1 MPDAMIS
8 AFEIIGPS
16 IIGPS
21 SSHTAGAA
29 RLALWAR
36 RIAAEPVR
44 EVTFVLQGSFADT
57 YQGHGTDRAL
67 LAGLL
72 GYKMDDPAIRDAYA
86 LAGAAGL
93 TYSFE
98 PDHDSIPDHP
108 NTVIMH
114 LVTESGRKLE
124 VEGQSLGGAQAKIS
138 AVNGMAMSFQGNL
151 NAILLSHKD
160 RPGILALI
168 TSLLAHSKINI
179 ASLTNYRNARGRE
192 AYTLLETDDFIEAI
206 VKEGLQA
213 EDDIYSVMVLRN
225 EENVIKES
233 HKDQLVEDSNDE
245 LFFRSATEAMALCRA
260 HGWDLA
266 TLMYERE
273 GQLIGAN
280 PNEWIDNKLE
290 TTWADMKASVKEPL
304 ADLRPSMGGFIG
316 GEAKKLL
323 SAWDAGVFS
332 GSERQVKAT
341 AYAMAVSEQNA
352 SMGRIVAAPTAGAA
366 GVIPGV
372 LLSYLETSEV
382 TDREMQ
388 RALLVSAAIGYLLHL
403 RSSLSGAEGGC
414 QAEVGSA
421 AAMAAAAIVS
431 LEGGSVEASF
441 EAASFALANLLGL
454 VCDPIGGLVEAPCQ
468 GRNAGGSSIALSSAQ
483 LALAGL
489 KNPVPFD
496 EMLEVHKSVG
506 SAIPHTLRETAR
518 GGMATAPTA
527 ISACANCAMR

>member
-29 RLALWAR
+29 RLALWAK
-36 RIAAEPVR
+36 RIAAEPIR

-72 GYKMDDPAIRDAYA
+72 GYEMDDPAIRDAYQ
-86 LAGAAGL
+86 LADAAGL

-98 PDHDSIPDHP
+98 PDHKSVPEHP
-108 NTVIMH
+108 NTVIIH
-114 LVTESGRKLE
+114 LVTECGRKLE

-138 AVNGMAMSFQGNL
+138 SVNGVAMSFQGSL
-151 NAILLSHKD
+151 NAVLLSHKD

-179 ASLTNYRNARGRE
+179 ASLTNYRHARGRE
-192 AYTLLETDDFIEAI
+192 AYTLLETDDLIDTSIKDA
-206 VKEGLQA
+206 LQV
-213 EDDIYSVMVLRN
+213 EEDIYSVMVLRN
-225 EENVIKES
+225 EANVIKES
-233 HKDQLVEDSNDE
+233 QKNDVVAHTKDE
-245 LFFRSATEAMALCRA
+245 LFFLSAAEAIDLCRSLEM
-260 HGWDLA
+260 DLPD
-266 TLMYERE
+266 LMYARERQILGVSADE
-273 GQLIGAN
+273 LIDTKLV
-280 PNEWIDNKLE
+280 ETWI
-290 TTWADMKASVKEPL
+290 DMKASIREPL
-304 ADLRPSMGGFIG
+304 EVTRRSMGGFIG

-323 SAWDAGVFS
+323 TAWEGGAFTG
-332 GSERQVKAT
+332 GERQIKAT
-341 AYAMAVSEQNA
+341 AYSMAVSEQNA

-372 LLSYLETSEV
+372 FLAYQETSEV
-382 TDREMQ
+382 SDEDMH
-388 RALLVSAAIGYLLHL
+388 RALMVSAAIGFLLHL
-403 RSSLSGAEGGC
+403 RSSLSGAQGGC

-421 AAMAAAAIVS
+421 AAMAAAAVVY

-468 GRNAGGSSIALSSAQ
+468 GRNAGGAAIALSSAQ

-496 EMLEVHKSVG
+496 EMLEVHQAVG
-506 SAIPHTLRETAR
+506 ATIPQSLRETAR
-518 GGMATAPTA
+518 GGMATAP
-527 ISACANCAMR
+527 SALAACSGCGID

>member
-29 RLALWAR
+29 RLALWAK

-72 GYKMDDPAIRDAYA
+72 GYEMDDPAIRDAYE
-86 LAGAAGL
+86 LADAAGL
-93 TYSFE
+93 LYAFE
-98 PDHDSIPDHP
+98 PDHKSVPNHP

-114 LVTESGRKLE
+114 LVTESGRQID

-138 AVNGMAMSFQGNL
+138 AVNGMNMDFQGNL

-168 TSLLAHSKINI
+168 TRLLADSKTNI
-179 ASLTNYRNARGRE
+179 ASLTNYRYARGKE
-192 AYTLLETDDFIEAI
+192 AYTLLETDDLIESSI
-206 VKEGLQA
+206 KESLQA

-225 EENVIKES
+225 EANLIKEA
-233 HKDQLVEDSNDE
+233 HKEQLVEHAKDE
-245 LFFRSATEAMALCRA
+245 LFFRSAAEAKELCQMY
-260 HGWDLA
+260 DMNLA

-280 PNEWIDNKLE
+280 SNEFIDTRLE
-290 TTWADMKASVKEPL
+290 ATWNDMKASIKEPL
-304 ADLRPSMGGFIG
+304 RELRPSMGGFIG
-316 GEAKKLL
+316 GEAKKILD
-323 SAWDAGVFS
+323 AWSNRAFTG
-332 GSERQVKAT
+332 GERLTKAT

-372 LLSYLETSEV
+372 FLAYQETSDV
-382 TDREMQ
+382 SDKEMYQ
-388 RALLVSAAIGYLLHL
+388 ALLVAAAIGYLLNL
-403 RSSLSGAEGGC
+403 RSSLSGAQGGC

-421 AAMAAAAIVS
+421 AAMAAAAIVY
-431 LEGGSVEASF
+431 LEGGSVDASF
-441 EAASFALANLLGL
+441 EAAGFALANLLGL

-468 GRNAGGSSIALSSAQ
+468 GRNAGGAAIALSSAQ

-489 KNPVPFD
+489 RNPVPFD
-496 EMLEVHKSVG
+496 EMLEVHNAVG

-527 ISACANCAMR
+527 MSSCAGCALR